1 LHQSRQVFS
10 DSVVQ
15 ALILF
20 THYAALAAR
29 DIIGVHGELHY
40 YAIQCQKDVEGFVH
54 IIADYELLAQRA
66 PFLSWCYFSSPFGPW
81 VNDKE
86 IADYSNCK

>member
-1 LHQSRQVFS
+1 LHQAGQVFS

-29 DIIGVHGELHY
+29 DIVGVHGELHY
-40 YAIQCQKDVEGFVH
+40 YAIQCQKEVEGFVH
-54 IIADYELLAQRA
+54 IVADYELLAQIA
-66 PFLSWCYFSSPFGPW
+66 LFLSWCCFSSPFAPGW
-81 VNDKE
+81 MIKRLL
-86 IADYSNCK
+86 ATTNCK